1 MNSINDYTRQYW
13 DEFTVF
19 VENFDS
25 LARIQ
30 ANNGTIDGNFSICE
44 GRFGNGGC
52 FDGGSGYVNYTNPTS
67 LQLTGTLTI
76 EAWIKDQGD
85 GWDFIVSKEDG
96 SSNRN
101 YVLTLDNNNYLKLLT
116 WSSDTEYSVVGSTAL
131 NDNQWHHVAGVSDG
145 QEVKIYLDGALENS
159 DTGASSIDNDAV
171 DLTIGV
177 RSDLNY
183 FFNGTIDEVRISKIA
198 RRPVS
203 ALWTLNYTLT
213 SSEAMTSGLRHYWK
227 VRALDGGGE
236 Q

>member
-1 MNSINDYTRQYW
+1 MNFINDYTRQYW

-145 QEVKIYLDGALENS
+145 
-159 DTGASSIDNDAV
+159 
-171 DLTIGV
+171 
-177 RSDLNY
+177 
-183 FFNGTIDEVRISKIA
+183 
-198 RRPVS
+198 
-203 ALWTLNYTLT
+203 
-213 SSEAMTSGLRHYWK
+213 
-227 VRALDGGGE
+227 
-236 Q
+236 